1 MNPDYIDW
9 HLSSMHFEW
18 NGVVPAV
25 SGAPELDALAGSRDQ
40 NVAEGAGSHPS
51 DASLLD
57 AYSSAVTGA
66 VEHVSPSV
74 VNIEVHQKSARA
86 RPGEPQERH
95 GGGSGFVFTPDG
107 L

>member
-1 MNPDYIDW
+1 MATQFSTVSRENRHRKPADAFLGMNPDYIDW

-25 SGAPELDALAGSRDQ
+25 SGQPELDALAGSRDQ

-57 AYSSAVTGA
+57 ANSTAVTGA

-74 VNIEVHQKSARA
+74 VNIEVRQKS
-86 RPGEPQERH
+86 
-95 GGGSGFVFTPDG
+95 
-107 L
+107 